1 MSRQIDIKLLFAAV
15 ALVLFGTVM
24 VYSASTM
31 ISYKRF
37 GGDMNF
43 FLVRQLLKVFL
54 SFVGLIIAASID
66 YRKWRK
72 LSPLILGASVVLIL
86 ATLTPYLGGSG
97 AIKGARRWINIFG
110 WTIQP
115 SEFAKLALIMFVA
128 TRLSCPGFDWK
139 NIRKVSLTVVLP
151 VALVLGMILIQP
163 NIGMAVGLSLVI
175 LTMFVVAGM
184 PKKYLVIMLVG
195 LTVAIMFV
203 VVVSPYA
210 RARILA
216 FLFYEDPTGHGYQ
229 TRQSLIALGSGGFFG
244 EGLGKSFQKLLFL
257 PEVHT
262 DFVFAIIGDEL
273 GFLGCAI
280 TIFLIGTIVY
290 HGIKIAVR
298 AKDMFGMLLA
308 FGISAE
314 IFYFSAINIAVVTK
328 LIPTTGIPLPFVSY
342 GGSQLLVHMFSVGI
356 LLNISRYLAVSLNE
370 KPIKIALET

>member
-31 ISYKRF
+31 VSYKRF

-128 TRLSCPGFDWK
+128 AKLSCPDFDWK
-139 NIRKVSLTVVLP
+139 NIRKISLTVVLP

-195 LTVAIMFV
+195 LTVVIMFV

-216 FLFYEDPTGHGYQ
+216 FLFHEDPTGHGYQ

-280 TIFLIGTIVY
+280 TIFLISTIVY

-342 GGSQLLVHMFSVGI
+342 GGSQL
-356 LLNISRYLAVSLNE
+356 
-370 KPIKIALET
+370 

>member
-1 MSRQIDIKLLFAAV
+1 
-15 ALVLFGTVM
+15 
-24 VYSASTM
+24 
-31 ISYKRF
+31 
-37 GGDMNF
+37 
-43 FLVRQLLKVFL
+43 
-54 SFVGLIIAASID
+54 
-66 YRKWRK
+66 
-72 LSPLILGASVVLIL
+72 
-86 ATLTPYLGGSG
+86 
-97 AIKGARRWINIFG
+97 
-110 WTIQP
+110 
-115 SEFAKLALIMFVA
+115 
-128 TRLSCPGFDWK
+128 
-139 NIRKVSLTVVLP
+139 
-151 VALVLGMILIQP
+151 
-163 NIGMAVGLSLVI
+163 
-175 LTMFVVAGM
+175 
-184 PKKYLVIMLVG
+184 MLVG

-273 GFLGCAI
+273 GFIGCAI

-298 AKDMFGMLLA
+298 AKDIFGMLLA